1 MTTFEFT
8 ITLTDLVDDLDAINV
23 FYGHANDAS
32 IESSAGKTLVH
43 FDRDAETPNARIKI
57 KDDGEGIPTD
67 MLQKIFERGFSKRKE
82 ESGGLGLHWC
92 ANTLIAMGGKITIDS
107 DGAGKGATVQIDL
120 KPAIDQDQEEAA

>member
-43 FDRDAETPNARIKI
+43 FDRDAETLDEALRQAVA
-57 KDDGEGIPTD
+57 DVQQQGWTVRE
-67 MLQKIFERGFSKRKE
+67 
-82 ESGGLGLHWC
+82 
-92 ANTLIAMGGKITIDS
+92 ITVEPHCLTPIS
-107 DGAGKGATVQIDL
+107 TA
-120 KPAIDQDQEEAA
+120 